1 MSQTHPERDTSRL
14 SLSTKVVYG
23 TGQFVDSISAT
34 AMNTFLLFYLNEVC
48 GLSGVLA
55 GLALGLALIAD
66 AFVDP
71 LMGSISDN
79 ATSRFGRR
87 HPYMIVSLGL
97 IFVGLGLLFSLP
109 RGLHD
114 APLFLYATTIALLLR
129 IGLSGYIVPYTA
141 LGAELTDDYADRS
154 SVVGWRTFFS
164 VFATVIPLIL
174 GYFVFLAGPKIY
186 DHSAYIPF
194 GWVCATIMTVFA
206 ALAAFGTLGAR
217 NRLHRA
223 TPSTDHALRRLLR
236 EVIEVFRN
244 SSFVVLFSTVLIFF
258 VAQGTAAALNLHGSK
273 FFWKLDTGQ
282 ILFIAIMLLGGVM
295 AGLPVVWLAAA
306 RVEKRVMV
314 IWSLFYIVISQAG
327 LPIAHILRLIPAG
340 AAVVPILVANAVIA
354 GIAITFLTVGFQ
366 SMMADAADEHELRFG
381 ARREGLYFAGLSF
394 SAKAASGLG
403 TFIAGLALGIIG
415 FPSDLASKGGDA
427 AHIAPA
433 TIEHLGLV
441 YGIVPGTMT
450 FVCVILSVFYR
461 IDRAA
466 HARIQSELAARRTP
480 PPVLVTDHVPLPEI
494 MP

>member
-1 MSQTHPERDTSRL
+1 MSQPLHERDTSRL
-14 SLSTKVVYG
+14 PLATKVVYG

-34 AMNTFLLFYLNEVC
+34 SMNTFLLFYLNEVC

-79 ATSRFGRR
+79 TTSLWGRR
-87 HPYMIVSLGL
+87 HPFMIFSLVL

-114 APLFLYATTIALLLR
+114 VPLFVYATTIALLLR
-129 IGLSGYIVPYTA
+129 VGLSGFVVPYTA

-164 VFATVIPLIL
+164 VFATLTPLIL

-186 DHSAYIPF
+186 DHAAYIPF
-194 GWVCATIMTVFA
+194 GWICATIMTAFA
-206 ALAAFGTLGAR
+206 ALATFGTLNAR
-217 NRLHRA
+217 KRLHKG
-223 TPSTDHALRRLLR
+223 TPSTDHPLRRLLR

-244 SSFVVLFSTVLIFF
+244 RSFLVLFSTILIFF

-273 FFWKLDTGQ
+273 FFWRLDTSQ
-282 ILFIAIMLLGGVM
+282 ILFLAIVFLGGVM
-295 AGLPVVWLAAA
+295 AGLPVVWLAANH
-306 RVEKRVMV
+306 VEKRVMV
-314 IWSLFYIVISQAG
+314 IWSLFYVVVSQAG
-327 LPIAHILRLIPAG
+327 FPIAHILGLIPAG
-340 AAVVPILVANAVIA
+340 VAVVPILAVNYVIA

-403 TFIAGLALGIIG
+403 TFIAGMALGIIR
-415 FPSDLASKGGDA
+415 FPSDLAAKGGDA

-433 TIEHLGLV
+433 TIEHLGLI
-441 YGIVPGTMT
+441 YGIVPGAMT
-450 FVCVILSVFYR
+450 FICVVLSIFYR

-466 HARIQSELAARRTP
+466 HARIQSELAARRAL
-480 PPVLVTDHVPLPEI
+480 PPVLGTDHVLLPETL
-494 MP
+494 P